1 MIVDFENTIHV
12 SDSIITFGNFDGVHK
27 GHKLIINELKKI
39 SNKENLKSVLVT
51 FNPHTAF
58 ITQDGGMNHK
68 IITPYDYK
76 ISLLKNESIDFIS
89 VVDFNLL
96 FSKIT
101 HDLFL
106 DKIIEKY
113 NPRIILIGY
122 DNRFGYKAKGNF
134 NSLSKSSKI
143 LSKNIKVVSLDKLRK
158 SDIEIK
164 SSAIKD
170 YISSGN
176 VKFANKALGRKYKLF
191 GKIVKGKSLGN
202 LLGFPTANLEVSNKQ
217 QIIPKVGV
225 YYVNFVIGNNRFK
238 SLCNI
243 GYKPTFGNNNKLSI
257 ETHILSKEKFVLY
270 NLDVEIEF
278 IDYVREE
285 IKFSSTDFLIEQINK
300 DIKKVNKI
308 N

>member
-1 MIVDFENTIHV
+1 MIIDFENTIHV

-58 ITQDGGMNHK
+58 ITQDDSINHK
-68 IITPYDYK
+68 VITPHDYK

-89 VVDFNLL
+89 VIDFNLL

-101 HDLFL
+101 YDLFL

-122 DNRFGYKAKGNF
+122 DNRFGYKAQGNF

-143 LSKNIKVVSLDKLRK
+143 LSKNIKVLSLDKLRK

-176 VKFANKALGRKYKLF
+176 VKFANEALGRKYKLF

-257 ETHILSKEKFVLY
+257 ETHILSKENFDLY

-278 IDYVREE
+278 IDYIREE
-285 IKFSSTDFLIEQINK
+285 IKFSSTEFLIEQINK